1 MINEVQVVMRAN
13 EYCERCG
20 ARNPFRKDRTVS
32 DPSGEKMQYA
42 HCKRCGAPAK
52 IYWIEQKS

>member
-20 ARNPFRKDRTVS
+20 AKNPFRKDRTVLDS
-32 DPSGEKMQYA
+32 SGEKMQYA
-42 HCKRCGAPAK
+42 RCKRCGAPAK
-52 IYWIEQKS
+52 IYWNDKQV

>member
-20 ARNPFRKDRTVS
+20 AKNPFRKDRTVS

-42 HCKRCGAPAK
+42 RCKLCGAPAK
-52 IYWIEQKS
+52 IYWSDKQV

>member
-1 MINEVQVVMRAN
+1 MINEVQVVVRAN

-20 ARNPFRKDRTVS
+20 SKNPFLKDRTVS

-42 HCKRCGAPAK
+42 RCKQCGAPAK
-52 IYWIEQKS
+52 IYWNDAR

>member
-20 ARNPFRKDRTVS
+20 AKNPFRKDRTVL
-32 DPSGEKMQYA
+32 DPSGEKMQYSR
-42 HCKRCGAPAK
+42 CKRCGAPAK
-52 IYWIEQKS
+52 IYWNDAR